1 MTLEQCFDA
10 LFKSIEIM
18 EILQM
23 VLIAINAIMMIGS
36 LNRIEEKLDKLLKE
50 DDT

>member
-10 LFKSIEIM
+10 LFKSIETI

-23 VLIAINAIMMIGS
+23 VLFGLYGLIILHS
-36 LNRIEEKLDKLLKE
+36 LGKIEEKLDKLLKE
-50 DDT
+50 DDR